1 MWRILAPPL
10 LGLPFGA
17 LPAVLVVFSA
27 RALAMISSLL
37 ECPQKNTRNTDT
49 RKRLDENRSPPSA
62 RPAGAAGTGCGPK
75 RRRLLQRQADQAGGR
90 HRHRAGLRPVGAAD
104 RPPHRAP

>member
-62 RPAGAAGTGCGPK
+62 RPAGAAGTGCGPSDDGFYRGK
-75 RRRLLQRQADQAGGR
+75 QIRLV
-90 HRHRAGLRPVGAAD
+90 VGTATGQDYDLWA
-104 RPPHRAP
+104 R